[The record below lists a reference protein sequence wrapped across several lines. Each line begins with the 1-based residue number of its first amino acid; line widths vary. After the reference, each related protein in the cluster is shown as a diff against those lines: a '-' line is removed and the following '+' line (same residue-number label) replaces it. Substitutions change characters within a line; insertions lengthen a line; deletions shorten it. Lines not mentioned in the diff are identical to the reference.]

1 MKSVILAFGLAQISG
16 YSDGNDVFGDFN
28 FYYDYYA
35 ACFSV
40 SIWYFM
46 IHLLFVERIKLEFD
60 AQAFLIFVILFL
72 ILILFLYFD

>member
-16 YSDGNDVFGDFN
+16 YSDGNDVLGNFN

-40 SIWYFM
+40 SILVF
-46 IHLLFVERIKLEFD
+46 HDLFLICWKIKLEFD
-60 AQAFLIFVILFL
+60 
-72 ILILFLYFD
+72 

>member
-16 YSDGNDVFGDFN
+16 YSDGNDVLGNFN

-40 SIWYFM
+40 SIWYFSVCF
-46 IHLLFVERIKLEFD
+46 LYLERLKLEFD
-60 AQAFLIFVILFL
+60 SQHFIFLIFVLLLFM
-72 ILILFLYFD
+72 